1 MFVVD
6 APPIWIALLAGFLS
20 FISPCVLPL
29 VPAYVSYLGARAGQ
43 QAAGEL
49 AFAGGPRP
57 ALVGNR
63 AAIFLHGVMFV
74 LGFTLVFVVFGLA
87 VNTGLKLL
95 GVSSYDLQNTLAR
108 VGGLLVIFFGLHV
121 LGVTGWIL
129 RFLTARIPAE
139 TPIGKVLQRIQGIL
153 YADTRAQM
161 NMRSRNGYAGSLLM
175 GVVFAAGWTPCVGP
189 IYGSI
194 LTVASNGS
202 TTSAAWLLTAYS
214 LGMGIP
220 FLLAAAMID
229 RIKPF
234 LRRIQKRMRMIE
246 LVSGVLLIFMG
257 YLLFSNQLGEIAGR
271 LTGLADTSYKVE
283 ECFTGLAQGKV
294 TGTDLGTCLQ
304 VGPNYKYRTTP
315 TP

>member
-87 VNTGLKLL
+87 VNTGFKLL
-95 GVSSYDLQNTLAR
+95 SVSFYDLQITIAR
-108 VGGLLVIFFGLHV
+108 VGGIIVIFFGLHI
-121 LGVTGWIL
+121 LGVTGLVL
-129 RFLTARIPAE
+129 RWLTAHVPAA
-139 TPIGKVLQRIQGIL
+139 TPLGVFFARLTAWL
-153 YADTRAQM
+153 YGDTRMQM
-161 NMRSRNGYAGSLLM
+161 NPRSRKGYSGSLVM
-175 GVVFAAGWTPCVGP
+175 GVIFAAGWTPCVGP

-194 LTVASNGS
+194 LTIASNGS
-202 TTSAAWLLTAYS
+202 TASAAWLLTAYS

-229 RIKPF
+229 RIKPL

-257 YLLFSNQLGEIAGR
+257 YLLFTNQLGEIAGR
-271 LTGLADTSYKVE
+271 LTGLADFSYNVE
-283 ECFTGLAQGKV
+283 ECVTGAAQGKV
-294 TGTDLGTCLQ
+294 AGMDFSTCMQ
-304 VGPNYKYRTTP
+304 VGPNYKYRITP